1 MLHSGAPQHM
11 KVVTPLELI
20 VLAVLAAAG
29 DAHATFAV
37 VVAAAADDVD
47 AAAAVA
53 FSERF
58 DYYYSPVVGACDYRR
73 HSTLGLWNYQ
83 RQLRQYEL

>member
-20 VLAVLAAAG
+20 VLAVLAAAV

-37 VVAAAADDVD
+37 VAAVD
-47 AAAAVA
+47 LDAAAVA